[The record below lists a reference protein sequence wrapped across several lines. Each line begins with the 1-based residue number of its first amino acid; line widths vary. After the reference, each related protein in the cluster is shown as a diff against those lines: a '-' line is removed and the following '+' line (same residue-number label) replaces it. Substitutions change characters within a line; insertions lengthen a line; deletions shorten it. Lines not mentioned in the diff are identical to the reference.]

1 MRILY
6 YIKKGQLG
14 FGRGRIYVTGRAAL
28 HINKLTKRETL
39 TETDLDAL
47 KALGHTLMEV
57 SEPQHG
63 K

>member
-6 YIKKGQLG
+6 YIKRGQLG
-14 FGRGRIYVTGRAAL
+14 FGKDRIYVTGKMSAN
-28 HINKLTKRETL
+28 IKKLTKRESL
-39 TETDLDAL
+39 TDSDLDAL

-63 K
+63 